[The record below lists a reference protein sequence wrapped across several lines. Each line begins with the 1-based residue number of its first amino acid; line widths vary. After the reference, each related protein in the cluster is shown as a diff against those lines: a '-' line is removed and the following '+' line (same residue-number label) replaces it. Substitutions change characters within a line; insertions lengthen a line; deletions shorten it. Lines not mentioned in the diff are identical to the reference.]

1 MAVTYQYN
9 APLQYYNS
17 QDFTYVGTEIY
28 QGFFA
33 STINTVAASLVA
45 LGLVPVTDPRNARP
59 LTVFIELPT
68 FTCFNNQIAD
78 ITIDLRVL
86 GAPPGNSDATD
97 YILGVVD
104 TIMNSPI
111 AVVSGSPSVATIGSA
126 ELPAYDL
133 TIRIASRRVP

>member
-1 MAVTYQYN
+1 MAG
-9 APLQYYNS
+9 L
-17 QDFTYVGTEIY
+17 FTE
-28 QGFFA
+28 
-33 STINTVAASLVA
+33 TIDAVSATITA

-68 FTCFNNQIAD
+68 FTSFNNQTAD

-86 GAPPGNSDATD
+86 GAPPGNQDATN

-104 TIMNSPI
+104 QLMNSTL
-111 AVVSGSPSVATIGSA
+111 AVVSGRPTIAQIGSA

-133 TIRIASRRVP
+133 TIRIGTSRV

>member
-1 MAVTYQYN
+1 MAGLFTDSIN
-9 APLQYYNS
+9 AVS
-17 QDFTYVGTEIY
+17 
-28 QGFFA
+28 
-33 STINTVAASLVA
+33 ASLSA

-59 LTVFIELPT
+59 LTVFVELPT

-86 GAPPGNSDATD
+86 GAPPGNQDATN

-104 TIMNSPI
+104 TIMNSPL

-133 TIRIASRRVP
+133 TIRIASQRIP

>member
-1 MAVTYQYN
+1 MAG
-9 APLQYYNS
+9 L
-17 QDFTYVGTEIY
+17 FTD
-28 QGFFA
+28 
-33 STINTVAASLVA
+33 TISAVSATITA

-68 FTCFNNQIAD
+68 FSSFNNQTAD

-86 GAPPGNSDATD
+86 GAPPGNQDTSN

-104 TIMNSPI
+104 TLMNSSLAVTSGRPTI
-111 AVVSGSPSVATIGSA
+111 AQIGSA

-133 TIRIASRRVP
+133 TIRIGTSRV

>member
-1 MAVTYQYN
+1 MAG
-9 APLQYYNS
+9 L
-17 QDFTYVGTEIY
+17 FTE
-28 QGFFA
+28 
-33 STINTVAASLVA
+33 TIDAVSATITA

-68 FTCFNNQIAD
+68 FTSFNNQTAD

-86 GAPPGNSDATD
+86 GAPPGNQDATN

-104 TIMNSPI
+104 QLMNSSL
-111 AVVSGSPSVATIGSA
+111 AVVSGRPTIAQIGSA

-133 TIRIASRRVP
+133 TIRIGTSRV

>member
-1 MAVTYQYN
+1 MAGI
-9 APLQYYNS
+9 
-17 QDFTYVGTEIY
+17 FTD
-28 QGFFA
+28 
-33 STINTVAASLVA
+33 TISAVSATITA

-68 FTCFNNQIAD
+68 FSAFNNQTAD

-86 GAPPGNSDATD
+86 GAPPGNQDTTD

-104 TIMNSPI
+104 QLMNSSLAVISGRPTI
-111 AVVSGSPSVATIGSA
+111 ALIGSA

-133 TIRIASRRVP
+133 TIRIGTSRV

>member
-1 MAVTYQYN
+1 MAG
-9 APLQYYNS
+9 L
-17 QDFTYVGTEIY
+17 FTDSID
-28 QGFFA
+28 A
-33 STINTVAASLVA
+33 LSASLSA

-59 LTVFIELPT
+59 LTVFIELPN

-86 GAPPGNSDATD
+86 GAPPSNSDATN

-104 TIMNSPI
+104 TIMNSSL

-133 TIRIASRRVP
+133 TIRIASQRIP

>member
-1 MAVTYQYN
+1 MAGI
-9 APLQYYNS
+9 
-17 QDFTYVGTEIY
+17 FTD
-28 QGFFA
+28 
-33 STINTVAASLVA
+33 TINTVSASLTA
-45 LGLVPVTDPRNARP
+45 LNLVPVTDPRNARP
-59 LTVFIELPT
+59 LTVFIELPA

-86 GAPPGNSDATD
+86 GAPPGNQDATD

-104 TIMNSPI
+104 TIMNSEL

-133 TIRIASRRVP
+133 TIRIASQRVP

>member
-1 MAVTYQYN
+1 MAGI
-9 APLQYYNS
+9 
-17 QDFTYVGTEIY
+17 FTD
-28 QGFFA
+28 
-33 STINTVAASLVA
+33 TIDAVSATITA

-68 FTCFNNQIAD
+68 FSAFNNQTAD

-86 GAPPGNSDATD
+86 GAPPGNQDTTD

-104 TIMNSPI
+104 QLMDSSLAVISGRPTI
-111 AVVSGSPSVATIGSA
+111 AQIGSA

-133 TIRIASRRVP
+133 TIRIGTSRI